1 MCIEQT
7 VRCKWH
13 ADAVI
18 DDVKKMFLS
27 SRRSSQ
33 SIFAKIKNTQNEN
46 AVSQQPQLHSI

>member
-7 VRCKWH
+7 IRCKWH

-18 DDVKKMFLS
+18 DDVIQCFYL
-27 SRRSSQ
+27 Q
-33 SIFAKIKNTQNEN
+33 EGHHNPIFAKIKNTQNEN